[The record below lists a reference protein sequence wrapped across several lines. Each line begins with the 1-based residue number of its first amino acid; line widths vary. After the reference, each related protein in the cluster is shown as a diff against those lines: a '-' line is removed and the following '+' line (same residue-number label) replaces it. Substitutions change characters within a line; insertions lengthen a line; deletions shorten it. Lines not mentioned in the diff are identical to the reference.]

1 MRAWLNR
8 WGSLALVSLILAVV
22 FMNAARYIFKFGA
35 PLSSPGY
42 TSTPLIFWAIKYG
55 LLLAIIGVIAVGV
68 DSSKPRYYFAYGFV
82 LIFTVIGL
90 IETERQLIE
99 IAAFYIGLYGF
110 LFILSRFNSTLSST
124 ATIALLIK
132 GLLLLMLAAVGFL
145 LLQLALYFGM
155 NVMPSHSHTGSML
168 IRFGSFLDDSLAFGI
183 LLPMFA
189 GLCFFTIKSPSERT
203 MALLAVC
210 LCSILSGSMTAMATT
225 SAYTIWLL
233 RRNTREAVAWV
244 CLALLLI
251 LTFRWQLHEL
261 WLAKSGSIQGHLEG
275 FESLSQIDDWLDP
288 SPSRGFSESGVL
300 LIFNNFS
307 PPVLIGWLVFHVIT
321 FVACRR
327 LLASAD
333 PDNMRPFVG
342 AVEGLNFSAFIA
354 SFNLPVIMIFPV
366 YLLLAIFSAAVL
378 GLNEKIGC
386 KARI

>member
-8 WGSLALVSLILAVV
+8 WGSLALLTLILAVV

-55 LLLAIIGVIAVGV
+55 LLLAIIGIVAVGV

-90 IETERQLIE
+90 IETDRQLIE

-110 LFILSRFNSTLSST
+110 LFILGTSNPTLSNP

-132 GLLLLMLAAVGFL
+132 GLLLLAIAAVCFL

-155 NVMPSHSHTGSML
+155 NVLPSHSHEGSIL

-189 GLCFFTIKSPSERT
+189 GLCFFIIKSSTERT
-203 MALLAVC
+203 MALLATC
-210 LCSILSGSMTAMATT
+210 LCAVLSGSMTAMATT
-225 SAYTIWLL
+225 TFFTVWLF
-233 RRNTREAVAWV
+233 RKNVREATAWIF
-244 CLALLLI
+244 LILLLI
-251 LTFRWQLHEL
+251 LVFRWQFHEL

-275 FESLSQIDDWLDP
+275 FNSLVQTEDWLDP
-288 SPSRGFSESGVL
+288 SPSRGFSESGFL
-300 LIFNNFS
+300 LIFNNF
-307 PPVLIGWLVFHVIT
+307 PIPVLIGWIVFHTII
-321 FVACRR
+321 FLACRR
-327 LLASAD
+327 LLVRAD
-333 PDNMRPFVG
+333 TAAVHPFIG
-342 AVEGLNFSAFIA
+342 AVDGLNFSAFVA

-366 YLLLAIFSAAVL
+366 YLLLAIFAAAVL
-378 GLNEKIGC
+378 GLDEKTGN
-386 KARI
+386 KLRT